1 MNKEESK
8 KQFGKNLKRLR
19 TEKGLSQE
27 ELAHALGFKNR
38 SSINKIE
45 IGRSNIPT
53 DKIQKT
59 AEVLGISPLALFKA
73 DDDIEALINE
83 LPVLDEEDLDALHA
97 VTSAY
102 KSAPPA
108 LEEYTRSRGVIKKN
122 QPEYASPNDIIYPN
136 NKLLE
141 TYKKLS
147 PNSQDELEKYA
158 EFLLAKEKNK

>member
-59 AEVLGISPLALFKA
+59 AEVLGVSPLVLFQI
-73 DDDIEALINE
+73 DG
-83 LPVLDEEDLDALHA
+83 EE
-97 VTSAY
+97 
-102 KSAPPA
+102 
-108 LEEYTRSRGVIKKN
+108 IKGM
-122 QPEYASPNDIIYPN
+122 I
-136 NKLLE
+136 
-141 TYKKLS
+141 
-147 PNSQDELEKYA
+147 DELALVDNEDMEAIYRSMQFHDKH
-158 EFLLAKEKNK
+158 F

>member
-19 TEKGLSQE
+19 IEKGLSQE

-59 AEVLGISPLALFKA
+59 AEVLGVSPLVLFQTDGEEIKA
-73 DDDIEALINE
+73 MIDELSLVDKEDLEAIEAASKA
-83 LPVLDEEDLDALHA
+83 P
-97 VTSAY
+97 
-102 KSAPPA
+102 KSMPDP
-108 LEEYTRSRGVIKKN
+108 LEEYFCTKTRGVIRKD
-122 QPEYASPNDIIYPN
+122 QSEYISPNSIID
-136 NKLLE
+136 

-147 PNSQDELEKYA
+147 LSSKRELEKYA
-158 EFLLAKEKNK
+158 EYLLAKEQNK